1 MIENAHDNNNKIV
14 SNFFCQVQEKNL
26 KDISFFFLSI
36 GGLEGLN

>member
-14 SNFFCQVQEKNL
+14 SNFFCQVQEKSL
-26 KDISFFFLSI
+26 KDISFFLSI